1 MDSAFEAGKKLMGG
15 DYTQFTLAGK
25 ALLSRRG
32 RVGREPHI
40 GDQVYFYSQSLG
52 RVAHVG
58 IVVSVEKSGDRYSIE
73 TVEGNTSSVSFDR
86 NGGCVSR
93 KKYIFTL
100 REVGGTN
107 RINCFCSPL
116 FGGNTCTAEELVKVA
131 CEEIGYEEK
140 ASNAGLDGK
149 HTNVGRNNYTK
160 YGEWYKENCDGNHPA
175 YWCEQLTSW
184 CAYKACKMHQKNSFT
199 GWVQFDGKWIYEFNG
214 VVLKGQWIKSDD
226 RWYVTDEAGYMITGW
241 FKQDNDEWY
250 YLNPQDGAMLS
261 GQWINVDGADYYLTS
276 SGVMAKSGY
285 IKDSDKELYY
295 WVDNK
300 GKYQKEYD
308 TATPKFDKYEL
319 IE

>member
-40 GDQVYFYSQSLG
+40 GDKVYFYSQSLG

-58 IVVSVEKSGDRYSIE
+58 IVVSAEKSGDRYSIE
-73 TVEGNTSSVSFDR
+73 TVEGNTSSASFDR
-86 NGGCVSR
+86 NGGCVAR
-93 KKYIFTL
+93 KKYIFSL

-184 CAYKACKMHQKNSFT
+184 CAYQACKLHKKNTFT
-199 GWVQFDGKWIYEFNG
+199 GWVEFDGKWMYEING
-214 VVLKGQWIKSDD
+214 VVQKDKWLHIDD
-226 RWYVTDEAGYMITGW
+226 RWYVVNGEGYMTKGW
-241 FKQDNDEWY
+241 FKSGDDWY
-250 YLNPQDGAMLS
+250 YLNDTDGAMLS
-261 GQWINVDGADYYLTS
+261 GQWVKADGLDFYLTQ
-276 SGVMAKSGY
+276 SGVLARSTY
-285 IKDSDKELYY
+285 IKDADKELYY
-295 WVDNK
+295 WVDAD

-308 TATPKFDKYEL
+308 TSKPDFKNYDLAE
-319 IE
+319 

>member
-40 GDQVYFYSQSLG
+40 GDKVYFYSQSLG

-86 NGGCVSR
+86 NGGCVAR

-214 VVLKGQWIKSDD
+214 VVLKGQWIKSDY

-261 GQWINVDGADYYLTS
+261 GQWINIDGADYYLTS

-285 IKDSDKELYY
+285 IKDSGKELYY

-308 TATPKFDKYEL
+308 TVTPKFDKYEL

>member
-40 GDQVYFYSQSLG
+40 GDKVYFYSQSLG

-86 NGGCVSR
+86 NGGCVAR

-140 ASNAGLDGK
+140 ASNVGLDGK

-184 CAYKACKMHQKNSFT
+184 CAYQACKLHKKNTFT
-199 GWVQFDGKWIYEFNG
+199 GWVQFNGKWMYELNG
-214 VVLKGQWIKSDD
+214 VVLKGQWIRSGG

-308 TATPKFDKYEL
+308 TVAPEFDKYEL

>member
-1 MDSAFEAGKKLMGG
+1 MDSAFEAGKKLMGV

-32 RVGREPHI
+32 RIGREPHI
-40 GDQVYFYSQSLG
+40 GDKVYFYSQSLG

-73 TVEGNTSSVSFDR
+73 TVEGNTSSASFDR
-86 NGGCVSR
+86 NGGCVAR
-93 KKYIFTL
+93 KKYIFSL

-116 FGGNTCTAEELVKVA
+116 FGGNTCTVEELVKVA

-214 VVLKGQWIKSDD
+214 VVLKGRWIKHSD

-295 WVDNK
+295 WVDDK

-308 TATPKFDKYEL
+308 TVTPKFDKYEL

>member
-15 DYTQFTLAGK
+15 DYSQFTLAGK

-32 RVGREPHI
+32 RISKEPHI
-40 GDQVYFYSQSLG
+40 GDKVYFYSQSLG

-58 IVVSVEKSGDRYSIE
+58 IVVSVEKSGSRYSIE
-73 TVEGNTSSVSFDR
+73 TVEGNTSSASFDR
-86 NGGCVSR
+86 NGGCVAR
-93 KKYIFTL
+93 KKYTFAL
-100 REVGGTN
+100 VEVGGTN
-107 RINCFCSPL
+107 RINCFCSPV
-116 FGGNTCTAEELVKVA
+116 FGDNTCTAEELVKVV

-160 YGEWYKENCDGNHPA
+160 YGEWYKENCDGNNPA

-184 CAYKACKMHQKNSFT
+184 CAYKACKIHQKNSFT

-214 VVLKGQWIKSDD
+214 VVLKGRWIKHSD

-295 WVDNK
+295 WVDDK

-308 TATPKFDKYEL
+308 TVTPKFDKYEL